1 MQDLVSTFQ
10 VNDILESVS
19 LETVTEMG
27 KESILSLSMLSKYEL
42 TKEKEKLD
50 EMIHINEKYSLFPLS
65 MSKSALKIIDI
76 AHKSGLLTPQDLM
89 NIYDDIILSNEIISF
104 SKKIDKSSYPYISSL
119 IDSFF
124 DLSSLMKEIKKTI
137 SNALTILDSAS
148 LELAEIRRKIKN
160 KEATLNETI
169 TKISYKYSSLL
180 SDENMTIRDGHYV
193 LPIKTMYKNKISG
206 IVYDVSQT
214 GNTTFIEPL
223 EIVELNNDITALKIE
238 EASEERKILLKL
250 TNMCLLQEEEI
261 LHNNSVIGEL
271 DFLQAKAKY
280 GKKTGAVLLPLEKE
294 QVISLKRARHP
305 LIDPA
310 KVVANTFLLDKDNQI
325 IIISGPN
332 AGGKTVS
339 LKTIGL
345 LVYMNQCGLM
355 IPVEEGKLSYFNH
368 IYIDIGDQQSLS
380 DNLSTFSA
388 HMSNISEI
396 LKRVTNHDLVL
407 IDELGTGTDPKEGEA
422 LAISIV
428 SYLKEKGAFS
438 LISSHFSGLKEYAYE
453 QEGISNGMMLFNE
466 EELSPTY
473 IFVEGVPGKSYAFDV
488 ASRFGISS
496 EIVEDAKGLT
506 GENESAQMLDE
517 LTQKLVEN
525 MNISKEL
532 SEKQRVL
539 EKKEKEL
546 NNEKRTLERRKSLL
560 LEEVKQEKEEL
571 LKGTEEEL
579 NDIMK
584 GLNNRDIKLNDVIEA
599 KGKVNAL
606 RESEVDEEFDDDV
619 KEGDYVSIPS
629 LSLKGRV
636 KAIKGETATI
646 ITSEGMSVKSPL
658 RNIKREEEP
667 EYRHQSSVNI
677 DKKITGS
684 MPSEINLLGYRT
696 DEAIAALDKYL
707 DEAILHKL
715 KSVRII
721 HGYGTGALRKA
732 VWDYLKTKKGLTY
745 RYGNDYEGSMG
756 ATVVTFN
763 D

>member
-1 MQDLVSTFQ
+1 MQDLISTFQ
-10 VNDILESVS
+10 VRDIFESVS
-19 LETVTEMG
+19 FEATTEVG
-27 KESILSLSMLSKYEL
+27 KERISSLSMLSKEEL
-42 TKEKEKLD
+42 IKEKEKLQ
-50 EMIHINEKYSLFPLS
+50 EMINLNEKHSLFPLS
-65 MSKSALKIIDI
+65 MSKSAIKIIDI

-89 NIYDDIILSNEIISF
+89 NIYDDIVLSNEIITF
-104 SKKIDKSSYPYISSL
+104 YKKVEKVDYPYLTSL
-119 IDSFF
+119 IDSFS

-137 SNALTILDSAS
+137 SNALTILDTAS
-148 LELAEIRRKIKN
+148 VDLAQIRKKIKS
-160 KEATLNETI
+160 KETELNDTI

-180 SDENMTIRDGHYV
+180 SDENMTMRDGHYV

-206 IVYDVSQT
+206 IVYDISQT

-223 EIVELNNDITALKIE
+223 EIVQLNNDITALKIE
-238 EASEERKILLKL
+238 EASEERKILLRL

-261 LHNNSVIGEL
+261 IHNNSVIGEI

-280 GKKTGAVLLPLEKE
+280 GKKSGSILLSLEKE
-294 QVISLKRARHP
+294 KVISLKRARHP
-305 LIDPA
+305 LIDPT
-310 KVVANTFLLDKDNQI
+310 KVVANSFLLDKDNQI

-345 LVYMNQCGLM
+345 LIYMNQCGLM

-396 LKRVTNHDLVL
+396 LNHVTSHDLVL

-428 SYLKEKGAFS
+428 SYLHSKGVFC
-438 LISSHFSGLKEYAYE
+438 LISSHFSGLKEYAYQ
-453 QEGISNGMMLFNE
+453 QEGISNGMMLFDE
-466 EELSPTY
+466 RELSPTY
-473 IFVEGVPGKSYAFDV
+473 IFVQGVPGKSYAFEV
-488 ASRFGISS
+488 ASRFGIKQD
-496 EIVEDAKGLT
+496 IVQAAKERS
-506 GENESAQMLDE
+506 GESESAQMLDE
-517 LTQKLVEN
+517 LTNQLVVN
-525 MNISKEL
+525 MNLSKQL
-532 SEKQRVL
+532 NEKQQDL

-546 NNEKRTLERRKSLL
+546 NNEKKTLERRKSLL
-560 LEEVKQEKEEL
+560 LEEVKEEKEQL

-579 NDIMK
+579 NEIMK
-584 GLNNRDIKLNDVIEA
+584 DLNKREVKLNDVIQA
-599 KGKVNAL
+599 KGRVNAL
-606 RESEVDEEFDDDV
+606 RENEDDEEFDDDIHV
-619 KEGDYVSIPS
+619 GDYVSIPS

-636 KAIKGETATI
+636 KAIKGETLTI
-646 ITSEGMSVKSPL
+646 LTSEGMSVKAPL
-658 RNIKREEEP
+658 KNTKKEEEG
-667 EYRHQSSVNI
+667 EQRVVSSINI

-732 VWDYLKTKKGLTY
+732 VWDYLKTKKGLSY